1 MKKVFAAFDLSS
13 FLIYKSYND
22 HIQPFFGVD
31 NIQIIHFDAEADFV
45 IVGT

>member
-1 MKKVFAAFDLSS
+1 MI
-13 FLIYKSYND
+13 IYN
-22 HIQPFFGVD
+22 HFFGVD